1 MAQHDQID
9 ELLDARAELR
19 RLRIELTEKRITLHQ
34 SIPFK
39 AYQRVKEELRATSDA
54 FEECLTEL
62 EQKQGRLP
70 FMEEAA
76 PSVPIGS
83 NGRKPRKVRD
93 AEGPRA

>member
-1 MAQHDQID
+1 MARETVD

-19 RLRIELTEKRITLHQ
+19 RLRIELTEKRVALHQ
-34 SIPFK
+34 CAAFL
-39 AYQRVKEELRATSDA
+39 AYQRVKQELAATADQ

-70 FMEEAA
+70 FMAEAQA
-76 PSVPIGS
+76 EASIPVIK
-83 NGRKPRKVRD
+83 NKAKRKGRD